1 MPEGSIYFYGLLTFL
16 CMWPRRVKKRIRKGY
31 SKCKS
36 KAIKR
41 SHVDAVFR
49 CNVDEKITFYS
60 ELHFILSMSKVDYE
74 MNTILILQ
82 LTKNSENVTV
92 NDLHYSN

>member
-16 CMWPRRVKKRIRKGY
+16 CMWPKRVRKRIRKGY
-31 SKCKS
+31 CKCKS

-49 CNVDEKITFYS
+49 CNVDEKSHSIVHCIFKY
-60 ELHFILSMSKVDYE
+60 ISKVDYE
-74 MNTILILQ
+74 MNTSLILR
-82 LTKNSENVTV
+82 LTIQTK
-92 NDLHYSN
+92 SNR